1 MLWAPPLQAVAPNDV
16 LRLASA
22 SIAPI
27 ARPAA
32 PRQRQSNHPLTKSPH
47 GSKKVVRVIAAK
59 GIGASAKSS
68 PCISRS
74 AFIASAC
81 PIPARCAIAAT
92 APGADVDVYALGRE
106 ECPLVSECKSR
117 KAGGGFVQ
125 LERWLGENDLLFLR
139 RDHAE
144 PLVLLPW
151 RVWARLLAK
160 VRP

>member
-1 MLWAPPLQAVAPNDV
+1 MLWAPLPLPAVAPNNAQAGE
-16 LRLASA
+16 REHRINSTAG
-22 SIAPI
+22 
-27 ARPAA
+27 
-32 PRQRQSNHPLTKSPH
+32 T
-47 GSKKVVRVIAAK
+47 
-59 GIGASAKSS
+59 
-68 PCISRS
+68 
-74 AFIASAC
+74 
-81 PIPARCAIAAT
+81 AAT
-92 APGADVDVYALGRE
+92 AAKQPSSNQIAAQQQGGARHRRKGDRCEREIVALHLALGIHSERMPHSGAMRYRGHGADVDVYALGRE

-160 VRP
+160 VRR